1 MSKKNQPPL
10 WARVCQHETLSKLDT
25 DVVGQFALVV
35 AKYLEDAYGPTIH
48 TWCLRSE
55 AEHAF
60 RVRRDLMR
68 SRVSQHSAQ
77 VASDAS

>member
-1 MSKKNQPPL
+1 MSTKNQPPL
-10 WARVCQHETLSKLDT
+10 WARVCQHETLSKLNT
-25 DVVGQFALVV
+25 DDVAQFAIVV
-35 AKYLEDAYGPTIH
+35 AQYLEDMYGPTIH

-68 SRVSQHSAQ
+68 RSVNQHSA
-77 VASDAS
+77 

>member
-1 MSKKNQPPL
+1 MSEKNQPPL

-68 SRVSQHSAQ
+68 RRINQHSEQA
-77 VASDAS
+77 ASDAS